1 MITRPMVPQ
10 VGGQQEI
17 LVTMLKN
24 NSTYLFEERWLGAT
38 SNWSKPIPT
47 FSVLIPVWALE
58 NSPLANL
65 RLTDHVCLDASW
77 PQTGLSDVAVL

>member
-24 NSTYLFEERWLGAT
+24 NSTYLFEELWLGAT

-47 FSVLIPVWALE
+47 FSE
-58 NSPLANL
+58 FNL
-65 RLTDHVCLDASW
+65 D
-77 PQTGLSDVAVL
+77 

>member
-17 LVTMLKN
+17 LVAMLKN
-24 NSTYLFEERWLGAT
+24 NSTYLFEELWLGAT

-47 FSVLIPVWALE
+47 FSEFNNLALRKSEMILRNSEQDVL
-58 NSPLANL
+58 
-65 RLTDHVCLDASW
+65 
-77 PQTGLSDVAVL
+77 G